1 MGAFQFSAAMGKKAK
16 NAGKKEKKSNA
27 DGGSVTEQFQKEFMQ
42 QQDKITKAAIQLENM
57 SERKDKQAREL
68 RRAVMTAKEV
78 DGIDDDRILY
88 KQFGRMFLHQDKPAI
103 LEQLEASATK
113 SQKEVK
119 TVEDT
124 MQYFEKQRSEAES
137 TLREMMAQLE
147 SQMA

>member
-1 MGAFQFSAAMGKKAK
+1 MGDFENMGKKAK
-16 NAGKKEKKSNA
+16 NAGTK
-27 DGGSVTEQFQKEFMQ
+27 
-42 QQDKITKAAIQLENM
+42 KAAPKE
-57 SERKDKQAREL
+57 EKQAREL

-137 TLREMMAQLE
+137 NLREMMAQLE
-147 SQMA
+147 SQMAA